1 MTIDD
6 LPAAAPVQPPHPGVH
21 PGVLPG
27 EHLRALGARLHGE
40 LVLPGDE
47 NWDEARRAWALL
59 TDQQP
64 AAVAIAADAADIGEI
79 VRSARKLGLRVVP
92 QGTGHAAGTLPDL
105 RDALL
110 LRTSRLAEV
119 AVDPTDLTVRVG
131 AGAVWSDVAAAAGHH
146 GLAAVAG
153 MAPTVGVAGL
163 VLGGGLGWF
172 ARSHGL
178 ASQSLCA
185 IEGVDAHG
193 EPIRADATEHPE
205 LLWAARGGS
214 LPLVVTSLELRL
226 HPISE
231 LAAGSLIW
239 PIERSA
245 EVVRAWREWT
255 AELPDTVTSL
265 VRVLRYPPIPEIP
278 EIVRGR
284 ALVAVEVA
292 AQLEDAAV
300 TGLLEPLRALQPEI
314 DTVRRMGPAE
324 LAVVHGDPERPA
336 PAYGDSALIANLSD
350 EAIEAFLAAALTP
363 QSSPLL
369 SIEIRHLGGALSRP
383 PMIADGDGVGAAVSS
398 IDGDGLVYAVGIVP
412 VPEALDAVR
421 MAASAVVDTLSPF
434 ASGRVVKTFA
444 ERQSDAAALYGDA
457 AERLKALR
465 AEWDPDGLIVTGH
478 LPRGAR

>member
-1 MTIDD
+1 MTTDD
-6 LPAAAPVQPPHPGVH
+6 LPDTAPVQPPH

-27 EHLRALGARLHGE
+27 EHLRALGARLRGE
-40 LVLPGDE
+40 LVLPSDD

-64 AAVAIAADAADIGEI
+64 AAVAIAADAADVSEI

-119 AVDPTDLTVRVG
+119 TVDPAKQTVRVG
-131 AGAVWSDVAAAAGHH
+131 AGAVWSDVVAAAGRH

-153 MAPTVGVAGL
+153 MAPTVGVAGF
-163 VLGGGLGWF
+163 VLGGGIGWF

-178 ASQSLCA
+178 ASQSLYA
-185 IEGVDAHG
+185 IEGIDAHG
-193 EPIRADATEHPE
+193 EPVRADATEHPE

-214 LPLVVTSLELRL
+214 VPFVVTSLELRL
-226 HPISE
+226 YQISE
-231 LAAGSLIW
+231 LTAGGLIW

-245 EVVRAWREWT
+245 EIVRAWREWT
-255 AELPDTVTSL
+255 TRLPDAVTSL

-284 ALVAVEVA
+284 ALVAIEVA
-292 AQLEDAAV
+292 AQVEGAAV

-314 DTVRRMGPAE
+314 DTVRPMRPAE

-336 PAYGDSALIANLSD
+336 PAYGDSQLVAELSD
-350 EAIEAFLAAALTP
+350 QAIEAFLAAALAP

-369 SIEIRHLGGALSRP
+369 SIEIRQLGGALSRT
-383 PMIADGDGVGAAVSS
+383 PMAAGGDGVGAAVSG
-398 IDGDGLVYAVGIVP
+398 IDGEGLVYAVGIVP
-412 VPEALDAVR
+412 VPQALDAVR
-421 MAASAVVDTLSPF
+421 AAASAVSDALSPF

-457 AERLKALR
+457 EERLKALR
-465 AEWDPDGLIVTGH
+465 AEWDPDSQIVTGH
-478 LPRGAR
+478 LPG